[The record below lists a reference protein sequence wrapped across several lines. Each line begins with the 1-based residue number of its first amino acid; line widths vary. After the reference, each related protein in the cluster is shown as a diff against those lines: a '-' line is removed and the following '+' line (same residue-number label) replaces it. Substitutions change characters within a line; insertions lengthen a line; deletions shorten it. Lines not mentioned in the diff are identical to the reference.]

1 MDEALTGALSE
12 TNSSI
17 VDTIASSSSHHAASA
32 ASNLVL
38 ACALLAFFAAQ
49 LLKLIFSWL
58 KEKRFD
64 SRRFLVS
71 GGMPSS
77 ICATVAA
84 LATAV
89 GVQEGARTSAF
100 ALALIFASIVM
111 YDASGIRFHAGRQ
124 AALLN
129 QIVIELPPEHS
140 VPNFRPLRE
149 PLGHT
154 PLEVFVGAILGCLV
168 SYLMTNSI

>member
-1 MDEALTGALSE
+1 MDDALTGPLSE
-12 TNSSI
+12 TNSS
-17 VDTIASSSSHHAASA
+17 VVATSASSSYQATTT

-38 ACALLAFFAAQ
+38 ACALLAFFASQ
-49 LLKLIFSWL
+49 LLKLIVSWL
-58 KEKRFD
+58 KEKRWD

-84 LATAV
+84 LATAI
-89 GVQEGARTSAF
+89 GLQEGAHTSAF
-100 ALALIFASIVM
+100 ALALVFASIVM

-129 QIVIELPPEHS
+129 QIVVELPPENS
-140 VPNFRPLRE
+140 VANFRPLRE

-154 PLEVFVGAILGCLV
+154 PLEVFVGAILGCFI
-168 SYLMTNSI
+168 SYVMTNSI